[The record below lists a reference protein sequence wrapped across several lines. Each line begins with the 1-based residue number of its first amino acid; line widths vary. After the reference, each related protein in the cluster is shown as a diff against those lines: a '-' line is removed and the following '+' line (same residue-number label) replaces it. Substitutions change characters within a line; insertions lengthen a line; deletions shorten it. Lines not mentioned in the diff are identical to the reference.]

1 MNERLRFFV
10 SGFFI
15 GIAELLP
22 GISGSTVAV
31 AFGIYNKIIKILSN
45 IRIKNFSGNLSEV
58 SSRFHLDLLL
68 ILISSMA
75 FAVIFFSK
83 LVLYFYTNYNDLFE
97 NFLATIMIIISLIVV
112 KDFSFK
118 KRSIFLFIILGAVIG
133 FLINQLPN
141 IQTGNNFLILVLIGA
156 IAFSFFLVPGI
167 SGSAILLSLGS
178 YRLII
183 EAVAEINFSI
193 LVPFA
198 LGCLMSLYFLPKI
211 IFNLVDKYNEELMSF
226 FSGLIFI
233 AGLNLFYL

>member
-1 MNERLRFFV
+1 MTERLKFFFA
-10 SGFFI
+10 GFFI

-31 AFGIYNKIIKILSN
+31 GFGIYNRIIKILSELK
-45 IRIKNFSGNLSEV
+45 IKNFTLDFKNLNNI
-58 SSRFHLDLLL
+58 FHLDLMLLL
-68 ILISSMA
+68 IISMVFS
-75 FAVIFFSK
+75 VIFFSK
-83 LVLYFYTNYNDLFE
+83 VILYLFTNFNSIFE
-97 NFLATIMIIISLIVV
+97 ISLSIVMV
-112 KDFSFK
+112 LISLLIIKDFSFE
-118 KRSIFLFIILGAVIG
+118 KRSLFLFIILGALVG
-133 FLINQLPN
+133 LLINQFPN
-141 IQTGNNFLILVLIGA
+141 IQTGNNFLILILIGA

-198 LGCLMSLYFLPKI
+198 FGCLITLYFLPKI

-226 FSGLIFI
+226 FSGLIFL
-233 AGLNLFYL
+233 AGLNLFL

>member
-1 MNERLRFFV
+1 MTERLKFFFA
-10 SGFFI
+10 GFFI

-31 AFGIYNKIIKILSN
+31 GFGIYNRIIKILSELK
-45 IRIKNFSGNLSEV
+45 IKNFTLDFKNLNNI
-58 SSRFHLDLLL
+58 FHLDLMFLL
-68 ILISSMA
+68 IISMVFS
-75 FAVIFFSK
+75 VIFFSK
-83 LVLYFYTNYNDLFE
+83 VILYLFTNFNSIFE
-97 NFLATIMIIISLIVV
+97 ISLSIVMV
-112 KDFSFK
+112 LISLLIIKDFSFE
-118 KRSIFLFIILGAVIG
+118 KRSLFLFIILGALVG
-133 FLINQLPN
+133 LLINQFPN
-141 IQTGNNFLILVLIGA
+141 IQTGNNFLILILIGA

-198 LGCLMSLYFLPKI
+198 FGCLITLYFLPKI

-226 FSGLIFI
+226 FSGLIFL
-233 AGLNLFYL
+233 AGLNLFL

>member
-1 MNERLRFFV
+1 MTERLKFFV
-10 SGFFI
+10 AGFFI

-31 AFGIYNKIIKILSN
+31 GFGIYNRIIKILSE
-45 IRIKNFSGNLSEV
+45 IKIKNFTLDFKSLNNI
-58 SSRFHLDLLL
+58 FHLDLMFLL
-68 ILISSMA
+68 IISMLFSVIFSSKIILYLFTNFNSIFEMSLSAVMVLIS
-75 FAVIFFSK
+75 
-83 LVLYFYTNYNDLFE
+83 LL
-97 NFLATIMIIISLIVV
+97 II
-112 KDFSFK
+112 KDFSFE
-118 KRSIFLFIILGAVIG
+118 KRSLFLFMILGALVG
-133 FLINQLPN
+133 LLINQFPN
-141 IQTGNNFLILVLIGA
+141 IQTGNNFLILILIGA

-198 LGCLMSLYFLPKI
+198 FGCLITLYFLPKI

-226 FSGLIFI
+226 FSGLIFLG
-233 AGLNLFYL
+233 GLNLFL

>member
-1 MNERLRFFV
+1 MTERLKFFV
-10 SGFFI
+10 AGFFI

-31 AFGIYNKIIKILSN
+31 GFGIYNRIIKILSE
-45 IRIKNFSGNLSEV
+45 IKIKNFTLDFKSLNNI
-58 SSRFHLDLLL
+58 FHLDLMFLL
-68 ILISSMA
+68 IISMLFSVIFSSKIILYLFTNFNSIFEMSLSAVMVLIS
-75 FAVIFFSK
+75 
-83 LVLYFYTNYNDLFE
+83 LL
-97 NFLATIMIIISLIVV
+97 II
-112 KDFSFK
+112 KDFSFE
-118 KRSIFLFIILGAVIG
+118 KRSLFLFIILGALVG
-133 FLINQLPN
+133 LLINQFPN
-141 IQTGNNFLILVLIGA
+141 IQTGNNFLILILIGA

-198 LGCLMSLYFLPKI
+198 FGCLITLYFLPKI

-226 FSGLIFI
+226 FSGLIFL
-233 AGLNLFYL
+233 AGLNLFL

>member
-1 MNERLRFFV
+1 MTERLKFFFA
-10 SGFFI
+10 GFFI

-31 AFGIYNKIIKILSN
+31 GFGIYNRIIKILSE
-45 IRIKNFSGNLSEV
+45 IKIKNFTLDFKNLNNI
-58 SSRFHLDLLL
+58 FHLDLMLLL
-68 ILISSMA
+68 IISMVFS
-75 FAVIFFSK
+75 VIFFSK
-83 LVLYFYTNYNDLFE
+83 VILYLFTNFNSIFE
-97 NFLATIMIIISLIVV
+97 ISLSIVMV
-112 KDFSFK
+112 LISLLIIKDFSFE
-118 KRSIFLFIILGAVIG
+118 KRSLFLFIILGALVG
-133 FLINQLPN
+133 LLINQFPN
-141 IQTGNNFLILVLIGA
+141 IQTGNNFLILILIGA

-198 LGCLMSLYFLPKI
+198 FGCLITLYFLPKI

-226 FSGLIFI
+226 FSGLIFL
-233 AGLNLFYL
+233 AGLNLFL

>member
-1 MNERLRFFV
+1 MTERLKFFFA
-10 SGFFI
+10 GFFI

-31 AFGIYNKIIKILSN
+31 GFGIYNRIIKILSELK
-45 IRIKNFSGNLSEV
+45 IKNFTLDFKNLNNI
-58 SSRFHLDLLL
+58 FHLDLMFLL
-68 ILISSMA
+68 IISMVFS
-75 FAVIFFSK
+75 VIFFSK
-83 LVLYFYTNYNDLFE
+83 VILYLFTNFNSIFE
-97 NFLATIMIIISLIVV
+97 ISLSVV
-112 KDFSFK
+112 MVLISLLIIKDFSFE
-118 KRSIFLFIILGAVIG
+118 KRSLFLFIILGALVG
-133 FLINQLPN
+133 LLINQFPN
-141 IQTGNNFLILVLIGA
+141 IQTGNNFLILILIGA

-198 LGCLMSLYFLPKI
+198 FGCLITLYFLPKI

-226 FSGLIFI
+226 FSGLIFL
-233 AGLNLFYL
+233 AGLNLFL

>member
-68 ILISSMA
+68 LLISSMA
-75 FAVIFFSK
+75 LTVIFFSK

>member
-1 MNERLRFFV
+1 MTERLKFFV
-10 SGFFI
+10 AGFFI

-31 AFGIYNKIIKILSN
+31 GFGIYNRIIKILSE
-45 IRIKNFSGNLSEV
+45 IKIKNFTLDFKSLNNI
-58 SSRFHLDLLL
+58 FHLDLMFLL
-68 ILISSMA
+68 IISMLFSVIFSSKIILYLFTNFNSIFEMSLSAVMVLIS
-75 FAVIFFSK
+75 
-83 LVLYFYTNYNDLFE
+83 LL
-97 NFLATIMIIISLIVV
+97 II
-112 KDFSFK
+112 KDFSFE
-118 KRSIFLFIILGAVIG
+118 KRSLFLFIIFGALVG
-133 FLINQLPN
+133 LLINQFPN
-141 IQTGNNFLILVLIGA
+141 IQTGNNFLILILIGA

-198 LGCLMSLYFLPKI
+198 FGCLITLYFLPKI

-226 FSGLIFI
+226 FSGLIFLG
-233 AGLNLFYL
+233 GLNLFL

>member
-1 MNERLRFFV
+1 MTERLKFFFA
-10 SGFFI
+10 GFFI

-31 AFGIYNKIIKILSN
+31 GFGIYNRIIEILSE
-45 IRIKNFSGNLSEV
+45 IKIKNFTLDFKNLNNI
-58 SSRFHLDLLL
+58 FHLDLMFLL
-68 ILISSMA
+68 IISMVFS
-75 FAVIFFSK
+75 VIFFSK
-83 LVLYFYTNYNDLFE
+83 VILYLFTNFNSIFE
-97 NFLATIMIIISLIVV
+97 ISLSVV
-112 KDFSFK
+112 MVLISLLIIKDFSFE
-118 KRSIFLFIILGAVIG
+118 KRSLFLFIILGALVG
-133 FLINQLPN
+133 LLINQFPN
-141 IQTGNNFLILVLIGA
+141 IQTGNNFLILILIGA

-198 LGCLMSLYFLPKI
+198 FGCLITLYFLPKI

-226 FSGLIFI
+226 FSGLIFL
-233 AGLNLFYL
+233 AGLNLFL

>member
-118 KRSIFLFIILGAVIG
+118 KRSIFLFIILGALIG

-141 IQTGNNFLILVLIGA
+141 IQTGNNYLILILIGA

-193 LVPFA
+193 LAPFA
-198 LGCLMSLYFLPKI
+198 LGCLITLYFLPKI

>member
-1 MNERLRFFV
+1 MTERLKFFFA
-10 SGFFI
+10 GFFI

-31 AFGIYNKIIKILSN
+31 GFGIYNRIIKILSE
-45 IRIKNFSGNLSEV
+45 IKIKNFTLDFKNLNNI
-58 SSRFHLDLLL
+58 FHLDLMFLL
-68 ILISSMA
+68 IISMA
-75 FAVIFFSK
+75 FSVIFFSK
-83 LVLYFYTNYNDLFE
+83 VILYLFTNFNSIFE
-97 NFLATIMIIISLIVV
+97 ISLSVV
-112 KDFSFK
+112 MVLISLLIIKDFSFE
-118 KRSIFLFIILGAVIG
+118 KRSLFLFIILGALVG
-133 FLINQLPN
+133 LLINQFPN
-141 IQTGNNFLILVLIGA
+141 IQTGNNFLILILIGA

-198 LGCLMSLYFLPKI
+198 FGCLITLYFLPKI

-226 FSGLIFI
+226 FSGLIFL
-233 AGLNLFYL
+233 AGLNLFL

>member
-183 EAVAEINFSI
+183 EAVAEMNFSI
-193 LVPFA
+193 LSPFA
-198 LGCLMSLYFLPKI
+198 LGCLMTLYFLPKI

>member
-167 SGSAILLSLGS
+167 SGRAILLSLGS

>member
-68 ILISSMA
+68 LLISSMA
-75 FAVIFFSK
+75 LTVIFFSK

-193 LVPFA
+193 LAPFA
-198 LGCLMSLYFLPKI
+198 LGCLITLYFLPKI

>member
-1 MNERLRFFV
+1 MTERLKFFFA
-10 SGFFI
+10 GFFI

-31 AFGIYNKIIKILSN
+31 GFGIYNRIIKILSE
-45 IRIKNFSGNLSEV
+45 IKIKNFTLDFKNLNNI
-58 SSRFHLDLLL
+58 FHLDLMFLL
-68 ILISSMA
+68 IISMVFS
-75 FAVIFFSK
+75 VIFFSK
-83 LVLYFYTNYNDLFE
+83 VILYLFTNFNSIFE
-97 NFLATIMIIISLIVV
+97 ISLSIVMV
-112 KDFSFK
+112 LISLLIIKDFSFE
-118 KRSIFLFIILGAVIG
+118 KRSLFLFIILGALVG
-133 FLINQLPN
+133 LLINQFPN
-141 IQTGNNFLILVLIGA
+141 IQTGNNFLILILIGA

-198 LGCLMSLYFLPKI
+198 FGCLITLYFLPKI

-226 FSGLIFI
+226 FSGLIFL
-233 AGLNLFYL
+233 AGLNLFL

>member
-1 MNERLRFFV
+1 MTERLKFFFA
-10 SGFFI
+10 GFFI

-31 AFGIYNKIIKILSN
+31 GFGIYKRIIKILSE
-45 IRIKNFSGNLSEV
+45 IKIKNFTLDFKNLNNI
-58 SSRFHLDLLL
+58 FHLDLMFLL
-68 ILISSMA
+68 IISMVFS
-75 FAVIFFSK
+75 VIFFSK
-83 LVLYFYTNYNDLFE
+83 VILYLFTNFNSIFE
-97 NFLATIMIIISLIVV
+97 ISLSVV
-112 KDFSFK
+112 MVLISLLIIKDFSFE
-118 KRSIFLFIILGAVIG
+118 KRSLFLFIILGALVG
-133 FLINQLPN
+133 LLINQFPN
-141 IQTGNNFLILVLIGA
+141 IQTGNNFLILILIGA

-198 LGCLMSLYFLPKI
+198 FGCLITLYFLPKI

-226 FSGLIFI
+226 FSGLIFL
-233 AGLNLFYL
+233 AGLNLFL

>member
-1 MNERLRFFV
+1 MTEKLKFFFA
-10 SGFFI
+10 GFFI

-31 AFGIYNKIIKILSN
+31 GFGIYNRIIKILSE
-45 IRIKNFSGNLSEV
+45 IKIKNFTLDFKNLNNI
-58 SSRFHLDLLL
+58 FHLDLMFLL
-68 ILISSMA
+68 IISMVFS
-75 FAVIFFSK
+75 VIFFSK
-83 LVLYFYTNYNDLFE
+83 VILYLFTNFNSIFE
-97 NFLATIMIIISLIVV
+97 ISLSVV
-112 KDFSFK
+112 MVLISLLIIKDFSFE
-118 KRSIFLFIILGAVIG
+118 KRSLFLFIILGALVG
-133 FLINQLPN
+133 LLINQFPN
-141 IQTGNNFLILVLIGA
+141 IQTGNNFLILILIGA

-198 LGCLMSLYFLPKI
+198 FGCLITLYFLPKI

-226 FSGLIFI
+226 FSGLIFL
-233 AGLNLFYL
+233 AGLNLFL

>member
-1 MNERLRFFV
+1 MTERLKFFV
-10 SGFFI
+10 AGFFI

-31 AFGIYNKIIKILSN
+31 GFGIYNRIIKILSE
-45 IRIKNFSGNLSEV
+45 IKIKNFTLDFKSLNNI
-58 SSRFHLDLLL
+58 FHLDLMFLL
-68 ILISSMA
+68 IISMLFSVIFSSKIILYLFTNFNSIFEMSLSAVMVLIS
-75 FAVIFFSK
+75 
-83 LVLYFYTNYNDLFE
+83 LL
-97 NFLATIMIIISLIVV
+97 II
-112 KDFSFK
+112 KDFSFE
-118 KRSIFLFIILGAVIG
+118 KRSLFLFIILGALVG
-133 FLINQLPN
+133 LLINQFPN
-141 IQTGNNFLILVLIGA
+141 IQTGNNFLILILIGA

-198 LGCLMSLYFLPKI
+198 FGCLITLYFLPKI

-226 FSGLIFI
+226 FSGLIFLG
-233 AGLNLFYL
+233 GLNLFL

>member
-1 MNERLRFFV
+1 MTERLKFFFA
-10 SGFFI
+10 GFFI

-31 AFGIYNKIIKILSN
+31 GFGIYNRIIKILSE
-45 IRIKNFSGNLSEV
+45 IKIKNFTLDFKNLNNI
-58 SSRFHLDLLL
+58 FHLDLMFLL
-68 ILISSMA
+68 IISMVFS
-75 FAVIFFSK
+75 VIFFSK
-83 LVLYFYTNYNDLFE
+83 VILYLFTNFNSIFE
-97 NFLATIMIIISLIVV
+97 ISLSVV
-112 KDFSFK
+112 MVLISLLIIKDFSFE
-118 KRSIFLFIILGAVIG
+118 KRSLFLFIILGALVG
-133 FLINQLPN
+133 LLINQFPN
-141 IQTGNNFLILVLIGA
+141 IQTGNNFLILILIGA

-198 LGCLMSLYFLPKI
+198 FGCLITLYFLPKI

-226 FSGLIFI
+226 FSGLIFL
-233 AGLNLFYL
+233 AGLNLFL